1 MSSEIKSF
9 EKMLEEIKKIV
20 DTLEEGKL
28 PLDESIEKFEKGAA
42 LIKQCYQDL
51 ESVKKK
57 ISLIVERND
66 GTLDLEDFGGE
77 ER

>member
-66 GTLDLEDFGGE
+66 GTFDLEDFGGE

>member
-1 MSSEIKSF
+1 MSSKMQSF
-9 EKMLEEIKKIV
+9 EKTLEEIKKIV

-28 PLDESIEKFEKGAA
+28 PLDESIEKFETGAA

-57 ISLIVERND
+57 ISLIVEKND
-66 GTLDLEDFGGE
+66 GTFDLEDFGGE
-77 ER
+77 EG

>member
-1 MSSEIKSF
+1 
-9 EKMLEEIKKIV
+9 MLEEIKKIV

-57 ISLIVERND
+57 ISLVVERND

>member
-1 MSSEIKSF
+1 MQSF
-9 EKMLEEIKKIV
+9 EKTLEEIKKIV

-28 PLDESIEKFEKGAA
+28 PLDESIEKFETGAA

-57 ISLIVERND
+57 ISLIVEKND
-66 GTLDLEDFGGE
+66 GTFDLEDFGGE
-77 ER
+77 EG

>member
-1 MSSEIKSF
+1 
-9 EKMLEEIKKIV
+9 MLEEIKKIV